1 MKSHNLILFLC
12 LSLASVLLA
21 PPEVH
26 AQARGLLLLDKPLQ
40 IAGFEYSFRNLE
52 LSPPNGSS
60 SSSTLNKIQPFY
72 YISVPFAVVDPDIF
86 AGNVSGSVRY
96 IQDFVSSSVG
106 TANSNSSWNFNY
118 GIRGSIM
125 QKKPLSVSFYANSN
139 QTWVQQEF
147 QPGSDV
153 TTTTYGGMADYRNK
167 VFPTMLRYD
176 HDENEYTTLSGK
188 QNNNNDVVVLTTTNM
203 YRDRLQSTLNVQYQS
218 TRNSNGAFYPTSSLE
233 GLNVNLVNSTAW
245 SLGSN
250 RTGSLSSSL
259 LYGKTTGD
267 SRLTS
272 YQIMETVSQS
282 LGKSLKSGASYSFSL
297 QDSPLDSTRSQAANL
312 FLDHRLYNS
321 LRTHI
326 NVQGTVT
333 QFPSGDQDQILG
345 GVSLTYDKRL
355 PRNSELQLGTSY
367 SYQWNKQQTANPVR
381 TQFNEQIKI
390 TDLASYYP
398 LANSNV
404 TRIVEVWNQA
414 RTIQY
419 FSPADYG
426 TTVFGDQTSLT
437 INATGQ
443 IHTGDQLLVT
453 YQYQNDTNLTI
464 GANTVSFTGNLSL
477 LGNFLRLF
485 AQYTETQQNLLS
497 GSAKYAT
504 LGSSSAWS
512 VGAESNFTGNTLGIR
527 FNSADNSRTTQDS
540 IYTYWWYNWS
550 LGRTSI
556 KLSLSDNYGYWTE
569 KGTGREEHVNSLGAV
584 VTATSQFTRTSQG
597 TLTAGY
603 LLNRGRTNSENIY
616 VSLSY
621 ILTLGKL
628 QFWLNAQTL
637 LNDYSGRSLMN
648 NTMTLKVV
656 RYFN

>member
-1 MKSHNLILFLC
+1 MKSRHLILFLS
-12 LSLASVLLA
+12 LFLASVLLA

-60 SSSTLNKIQPFY
+60 SSSTLNKVQPFY
-72 YISVPFAVVDPDIF
+72 FISVPFAVVDPDIF

-106 TANSNSSWNFNY
+106 AASSNSSWNFNY
-118 GIRGSIM
+118 GIRGSVM
-125 QKKPLSVSFYANSN
+125 QKKPLSGSFYANST

-147 QPGSDV
+147 QPGTDV
-153 TTTTYGGMADYRNK
+153 TTTMYGGTVSYRND
-167 VFPTMLRYD
+167 VVPTMLRYD
-176 HDENEYTTLSGK
+176 HNENDYTTLSGN
-188 QNNNNDVVVLTTTNM
+188 QNNSYDILELSATNM
-203 YRDRLQSTLNVQYQS
+203 YRNWLQSTLNVQYQS
-218 TRNSNGAFYPTSSLE
+218 TRNTYGAFYPASSLE
-233 GLNVNLVNSTAW
+233 GLNVNLINSTAW
-245 SLGSN
+245 SFGNN
-250 RTGSLSSSL
+250 RLGSLSSSM
-259 LYGKTTGD
+259 LYAKTTGD

-282 LGKSLKSGASYSFSL
+282 LGKSLKSGGSFSFAL
-297 QDSPLDSTRSQAANL
+297 QESPLDSTRSQAANL
-312 FLDHRLYNS
+312 FLDHRLYES
-321 LRTHI
+321 LRTHL
-326 NVQGTVT
+326 NVQGTLT
-333 QFPSGDQDQILG
+333 QFPSGEQDQILG
-345 GVSLTYDKRL
+345 GASLTYDKRL
-355 PRNSELQLGTSY
+355 PHNSELQLGTSY
-367 SYQWNKQQTANPVR
+367 TYQWNKQQASNTVR

-390 TDLASYYP
+390 TDLAGYYP

-404 TRIVEVWNQA
+404 TMIVEVWNQA

-426 TTVFGDQTSLT
+426 TSLFGDQTSLT

-464 GANTVSFTGNLSL
+464 GSNTVSFTGNLSL

-497 GSAKYAT
+497 GNAKYAT
-504 LGSSSAWS
+504 LGSSSIWS

-527 FNSADNSRTTQDS
+527 FNATDNFRTSQDS

-556 KLSLSDNYGYWTE
+556 KLSLSDNYGYWTD
-569 KGTGREEHVNSLGAV
+569 KLTGREYHINGLGAV
-584 VTATSQFTRTSQG
+584 VSATSQITRSSQG

-603 LLNRGRTNSENIY
+603 LMNSGRTDSQNIY
-616 VSLSY
+616 ISLSY

-637 LNDYSGRSLMN
+637 LNDYSGRSLLN